1 MKYYDYLT
9 EFIFRED
16 EPAPAD
22 MIFIPGSGYGEL
34 AVRAA
39 EIYKMGFAPQIVV
52 SGKYSVLL
60 DAFAGPISP
69 KEYVGKKYHT
79 ESEFLAH
86 VLMDHGVPESAI
98 IKEEKATFTYENAIR
113 IRNMIGKER
122 LPEKAILVC
131 QAFHAK
137 RSLMYF
143 QLVFPET
150 KFLVCPA
157 ITQGI
162 TRENWQEDP
171 GKIDIVL
178 GEVERCGSQFH
189 DIMKGTDKV
198 QSLIGGILES

>member
-16 EPAPAD
+16 EPASAD

-39 EIYKMGFAPQIVV
+39 EIYKMGFASQIIV

-60 DAFAGPISP
+60 NEFAGPISP
-69 KEYVGKKYHT
+69 EEYVGKKYHT
-79 ESEFLAH
+79 ESEFLAQ

-98 IKEEKATFTYENAIR
+98 RKEEKATFTYENALR
-113 IRNMIGKER
+113 IRNMIEEEGV
-122 LPEKAILVC
+122 PEKAILVC

-150 KFLVCPA
+150 EFILCPA

-162 TRENWQEDP
+162 TRDNWQDDP
-171 GKIDIVL
+171 RKIDIVL

-189 DIMKGTDKV
+189 DIMKGTDKLR
-198 QSLIGGILES
+198 SLS